1 MIDGVNTAPGT
12 GSALGGSD
20 NNGNVDKEAF
30 LKLLVA
36 QLRHQD
42 PLSPIEGTEFVAQ
55 LAQLSVVEQAV
66 QQAKQLDIISLQLTG
81 IASNEA
87 VGLIG
92 KQVTMR
98 GDTISFDGESTT
110 GFSVNLDDPA
120 TEVTVTIR
128 DEYGNAVR
136 TMEMGAQ
143 DAGPMSVNWDG
154 TDDNGDLV
162 GAGSYTVE
170 VSARGESGDPVNV
183 SQDVTGVVVGV
194 SFEKGYP
201 EVELDSGQTAPISD
215 LVSVEQA
222 SQPSQP

>member
-20 NNGNVDKEAF
+20 NTGNVDKDAF

-42 PLSPIEGTEFVAQ
+42 PLSPMEGTEFVAQ
-55 LAQLSVVEQAV
+55 LAQFSVVEQAV

>member
-42 PLSPIEGTEFVAQ
+42 PLSPMEGTEFVAQ
-55 LAQLSVVEQAV
+55 LAQFSVVEQAV